1 MIDVPTDLRCEISGL
16 QWLDLQQLKSRYAD
30 ILQDGQKCER
40 IELLRSVIAYRL
52 QERFYGERLG
62 KSMMELLNN
71 AVQGESLAH
80 SPADRKQGAVK
91 RYVRNWRGKD
101 YEVIVYA
108 DDKVEYEGKRYK
120 SLTAVAKAITGTHW
134 NGLVFFGVKK

>member
-80 SPADRKQGAVK
+80 SPADRKQDAVK
-91 RYVRNWRGKD
+91 RYVCP
-101 YEVIVYA
+101 
-108 DDKVEYEGKRYK
+108 
-120 SLTAVAKAITGTHW
+120 
-134 NGLVFFGVKK
+134 